1 MNQNSIA
8 LVVVVLAF
16 VGVGIAFAYI
26 GMTNNVKIPSKVE
39 GIAGL
44 NETHK
49 VPESTEVQSNPKK
62 IITGQNETQGKTFLS
77 KETAKKIV
85 ESKLGE
91 FIQGNPMFDPWT
103 WKQSVYGDPILVQT
117 VDEKPSYWRVPVNF
131 KEKVLGYI
139 DVNGSSGTI
148 YRYGEFYE
156 SPDNLSRC
164 PSVPTL
170 ITAAEAAELAEAI
183 TARYPDAEVSDPIF
197 VHDGAKSKIAW
208 MLKIEK
214 NGEIISRV
222 FVAGRYPYERR
233 ADEVSIDIGGIS
245 IAFEEN
251 ITEKDVNSIL
261 EGYDLMLPYELRFD
275 TSSGPRFYVSA
286 PEDTMGEIKK
296 KIERDDIFLT
306 QYKVLKNGG
315 VISAMSGDV
324 TDNTKNELHPIL
336 KYYGLTLKRFIWV
349 SIDYYSGSGISSE
362 AGKALKED
370 LEQNEK
376 VIHVSLGYRKG

>member
-8 LVVVVLAF
+8 IVVVLAF

-44 NETHK
+44 NETNK
-49 VPESTEVQSNPKK
+49 VPESTEVPSNPEK
-62 IITGQNETQGKTFLS
+62 IITGKNETQGKTFLS

-91 FIQGNPMFDPWT
+91 FIQGDPMFDPWT
-103 WKQSVYGDPILVQT
+103 WKQSVYGDPILVRT
-117 VDEKPSYWRVPVNF
+117 VDEEPSYWRVPVNF
-131 KEKVLGYI
+131 KDKVLGYI

-148 YRYGEFYE
+148 WRYGEFYE
-156 SPDNLSRC
+156 SPDNLSLC

-170 ITAAEAAELAEAI
+170 ITAAEAAELAEEI

-222 FVAGRYPYERR
+222 FLSGRYPYERR
-233 ADEVSIDIGGIS
+233 ADEVSIDIGGAYM
-245 IAFEEN
+245 AFEEN
-251 ITEKDVNSIL
+251 ITEKEVNSIL
-261 EGYDLMLPYELRFD
+261 EGYDLILPYELKFD
-275 TSSGPRFYVSA
+275 TSYGTRFYVIA
-286 PEDTMGEIKK
+286 PEDTMGKIKK
-296 KIERDDIFLT
+296 KLERKNIFLT
-306 QYKVLKNGG
+306 QYKILKNGE
-315 VISAMSGDV
+315 VISAMSGEV
-324 TDNTKNELHPIL
+324 TYNTKNELHPIL

-349 SIDYYSGSGISSE
+349 YIDYRGSGISSE
-362 AGKALKED
+362 DGNVLKEN
-370 LEQNEK
+370 LEKNK
-376 VIHVSLGYRKG
+376 RVISLHLDYYE